1 MNTMQNLER
10 ITVWCAAAAAA
21 LISNASFANS
31 SDTVLVRQDPSASL
45 LWKTVTAPSMEVMLD
60 WPDGASRAVL
70 SVDGEVRATVYDAT
84 VASTNISF
92 ALPST
97 PAGERMV
104 TLSVSYLDG
113 TDAVVGSDEAKL
125 GLVCGTDGV
134 SSIPVRV
141 ADSGAWHKAGAAS
154 AVLPVLDGATSLS
167 IGDTTVPVSPT
178 PPDWYWWRSIG
189 ASATPIA
196 LALESGETCANT
208 VRGIA
213 GMSIV
218 FR

>member
-1 MNTMQNLER
+1 MNAMQNLER
-10 ITVWCAAAAAA
+10 IAVWCAATAAV
-21 LISNASFANS
+21 LISSSSFANS
-31 SDTVLVRQDPSASL
+31 SDTVLVRQEPSASL

-70 SVDGEVRATVYDAT
+70 SVDGEVRATVNDAT

-97 PAGERMV
+97 PADERTV

-125 GLVCGTDGV
+125 GLVCGVDAV
-134 SSIPVRV
+134 SSIPFRA
-141 ADSGAWHKAGAAS
+141 ADGGAWHKARAAS
-154 AVLPVLDGATSLS
+154 AVLPVLEGATSLS
-167 IGDTTVPVSPT
+167 IDGTTVLASPT